1 MERKFY
7 SIACL
12 FRVWDSFHYIMQKT
26 KQGGDVVYMSME
38 MFSVKD
44 TQPCRCIRYYLCI
57 RYFRSKLNTSVCPE
71 ILCTIHL
78 IIFILNLLI
87 CTINQIQFIYPIYTI
102 NNNLSM
108 VRLMK

>member
-71 ILCTIHL
+71 ILCTIDLHDKQQ
-78 IIFILNLLI
+78 FKYG
-87 CTINQIQFIYPIYTI
+87 TINEIVTCKSYE
-102 NNNLSM
+102 NL
-108 VRLMK
+108 